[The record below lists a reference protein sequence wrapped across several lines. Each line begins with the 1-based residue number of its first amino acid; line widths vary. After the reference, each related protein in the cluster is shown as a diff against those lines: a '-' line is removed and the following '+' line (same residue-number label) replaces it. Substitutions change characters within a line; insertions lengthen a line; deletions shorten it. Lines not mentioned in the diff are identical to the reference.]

1 MRWRAWGSSLL
12 KICPHRYSQASK
24 AHPHSAKVWSCTLFY
39 FSTESLQWPA
49 TAFGSEVLHKTNGK
63 YCHQK
68 PACCN
73 KSNLPLCQSPPSP
86 VLGKQSNF
94 CASQF
99 FQLLALAHFRFVF
112 PINIFQMNTS
122 IVIASSF
129 HPKKV
134 AINSW
139 SSLLFCKL
147 SEESIEVYEIV
158 PPCSLTGWGCV
169 RFCTSEFSTPNE
181 FSAVQQ
187 IHGRGEGF

>member
-1 MRWRAWGSSLL
+1 MRNLKRRLLVTSLCSRTNFQYKLERRSMRWRAWGSSLL

-99 FQLLALAHFRFVF
+99 FNFLHWPIFALSS
-112 PINIFQMNTS
+112 PSTS
-122 IVIASSF
+122 SKWTL
-129 HPKKV
+129 P
-134 AINSW
+134 
-139 SSLLFCKL
+139 SLLLHL
-147 SEESIEVYEIV
+147 STLKRL
-158 PPCSLTGWGCV
+158 P
-169 RFCTSEFSTPNE
+169 
-181 FSAVQQ
+181 
-187 IHGRGEGF
+187 